1 MRILPKDPNTQPDR
15 IVESVK
21 SSVGEGTTIRGKN
34 VEPIAFGLYAL
45 ILDIVTP
52 EEEGKVDAVEN
63 AVSAAPLV
71 GQAELLG
78 VSRMSSQLHG

>member
-1 MRILPKDPNTQPDR
+1 MRILPKDPKTQPDR

-21 SSVGEGTTIRGKN
+21 SSVGEGNTIRGKN

-63 AVSAAPLV
+63 AVSTAPLV

-78 VSRMSSQLHG
+78 VSRKSSQLHG